1 MSRETEYFSMYS
13 LMSIRTMF
21 FSLVEQGFRQR
32 LGQFRLAHAGGTQE
46 QEGAD
51 GTVGVLDTGT
61 AAEDGLADAVDR
73 FVLADD
79 SLVEDVVQVQQL
91 LPFALHELCH
101 GNAGPAFDDEG
112 DLAVGDTVTQQ
123 AALLAL
129 VGDVFFLRQLLFQL
143 RQLAVFQLGGLFQV
157 VFPFRLFHLGVGRF
171 DVLTELL
178 HLFNGVLFIL
188 PLSLL
193 GVELLPHIG
202 QFLLDG
208 RQTFLT
214 AAGRLPSGGQLLQSR
229 AG

>member
-21 FSLVEQGFRQR
+21 FSLVEQGFRQGF
-32 LGQFRLAHAGGTQE
+32 GQFRLAHASGAQE
-46 QEGAD
+46 QEGAN
-51 GTVGVLDTGT
+51 GTVGVLDAGT
-61 AAEDGLADAVDR
+61 AAEDGLTDPVNG

-79 SLVEDVVQVQQL
+79 SLMQNVVQVQQL

-101 GNAGPAFDDEG
+101 GDARPAFDDEG
-112 DLAVGDTVTQQ
+112 DLSIGNTVTEQ

-157 VFPFRLFHLGVGRF
+157 VFPFRLFHLGVGCF
-171 DVLTELL
+171 DVLTDLL

-193 GVELLPHIG
+193 GVELLPHLG

-208 RQTFLT
+208 RQTFL
-214 AAGRLPSGGQLLQSR
+214 AQAGRLPSGGQLLQSR